1 MNTLDPKPYCEAP
14 IRYLGKH
21 WKGSAE
27 SARIGD
33 RDSRRKN
40 TERHIVPIIDCREV
54 QGKKPFDLDR
64 EGFLLTKMSPAAS
77 DLRDSEKVETLYY
90 AQIKALLRELTG
102 ADHVFP
108 YQHQIRTEDPS
119 DFNNA
124 YARFIH
130 SDYGMENRNKTATTA
145 LAEWGIELDHSKKWD
160 FAWYNLW
167 QPIDW
172 EVQQNPLAI
181 IDFTTLERDDLV
193 GYYYTG
199 DAGGRGGLFRS
210 TMPVFNPGH
219 RVCFFSRMQTD
230 EIMVFKQLE
239 TRKGRA
245 LSCPHT
251 SFDDPNAPSDA
262 LPRRSIETRTMCAF
276 ATEV

>member
-1 MNTLDPKPYCEAP
+1 MKSRPQTPYCEAP
-14 IRYLGKH
+14 IRYLGKQ
-21 WKGSAE
+21 WKGSSE
-27 SARIGD
+27 SAMIGD
-33 RDSRRKN
+33 RNSRREN
-40 TERHIVPIIDCREV
+40 TELHVVPIIDCRYQIEEETL
-54 QGKKPFDLDR
+54 DLDR
-64 EGFLLTKMSPAAS
+64 EGFRLAKMSPATS
-77 DLRDSEKVETLYY
+77 DLRDSGKVETLYY
-90 AQIKALLRELTG
+90 AQIEALLRELTG

-108 YQHQIRTEDPS
+108 YQHQIRTEDSS

-130 SDYGMENRNKTATTA
+130 SDYGMENKEKTASSA
-145 LAEWGIELDHSKKWD
+145 LAEWGVDLDRSKKWE
-160 FAWYNLW
+160 FSWYNLW

-181 IDFTTLERDDLV
+181 IDSTSLERDDLV

-199 DAGGRGGLFRS
+199 DSDGRGQRFRS
-210 TMPVFNPGH
+210 TMPIFNPAH

-230 EIMVFKQLE
+230 EILIFKQLE
-239 TRKGRA
+239 TRPGRA

-251 SFDDPNAPSDA
+251 SFNDPSAPNDA

-276 ATEV
+276 ATEI